1 MRRTGSVRCADAE
14 RYSPI
19 RGDGLAKLDHTK
31 KDRRSM
37 RCGEPARR
45 DVLTR
50 GWYSLPICGDGLTKP
65 DRTKKGQALNAM
77 RPSFF
82 AQETPRRREPT
93 GRV

>member
-1 MRRTGSVRCADAE
+1 
-14 RYSPI
+14 
-19 RGDGLAKLDHTK
+19 
-31 KDRRSM
+31 M

-45 DVLTR
+45 AVLTR
-50 GWYSLPICGDGLTKP
+50 VGIPPICGDGLTKP
-65 DRTKKGQALNAM
+65 DHTKKGQALNAM